1 MELEELKE
9 LIKDTNLSLEPSFE
23 HNNTHFRVG
32 QYYYNPYGT
41 KVLSTNYI
49 PNLDDKKGLKV
60 MLDDDLEYRPT
71 PKGFIRYT
79 SMPEAVTELTRMAL
93 GAPVRLSV
101 LILYNDLGDN
111 TTEGPKFLEWLLE
124 GDLDIT
130 VDYVNIH
137 SQNIVAVTAM
147 RAYLESAKRH
157 NLWTDTKVTW
167 YDLDTFTKEAL

>member
-1 MELEELKE
+1 MKLEELKE
-9 LIKDTNLSLEPSFE
+9 LIKDTSLLLEPSLE

-32 QYYYNPYGT
+32 QYYYNPYDT
-41 KVLSTNYI
+41 KVLSTDYI
-49 PNLDDKKGLKV
+49 PELDDTRELKV
-60 MLDDDLEYRPT
+60 MLDDDLEYRHT

-93 GAPVRLSV
+93 EVPVRLSV
-101 LILYNDLGDN
+101 LLLDNDLGDN
-111 TTEGPKFLEWLLE
+111 TPDGHKFLEWLLE
-124 GDLDIT
+124 GDLDIM

-157 NLWTDTKVTW
+157 NIWTDTMVTW
-167 YDLDTFTKEAL
+167 YDLDTFMKEVL

>member
-9 LIKDTNLSLEPSFE
+9 LLDGTNLSLEPSLE

-32 QYYYNPYGT
+32 QYYYNPYDT
-41 KVLSTNYI
+41 EVLSTDYI
-49 PNLDDKKGLKV
+49 PELDDTRELKV
-60 MLDDDLEYRPT
+60 MLDDDLEYRHT

-79 SMPEAVTELTRMAL
+79 SMPEAVTELTRMTL
-93 GAPVRLSV
+93 EVPVRLSV
-101 LILYNDLGDN
+101 LLLDNYLGDN
-111 TTEGPKFLEWLLE
+111 TPEGHKLLEWLLE
-124 GDLDIT
+124 GDLDIM

-157 NLWTDTKVTW
+157 NIWTDTMVTW
-167 YDLDTFTKEAL
+167 YDLDTFMKEVM